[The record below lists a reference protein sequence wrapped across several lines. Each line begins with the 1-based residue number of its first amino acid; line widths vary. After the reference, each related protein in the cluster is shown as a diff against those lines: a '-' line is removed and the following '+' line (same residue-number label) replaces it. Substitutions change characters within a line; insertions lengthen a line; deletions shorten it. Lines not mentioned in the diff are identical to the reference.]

1 MFSFRFS
8 VLVASFAFLAGCSV
22 SNQPSA
28 PTSTA
33 PVTSSTKTLM
43 EPEKKNIELSD
54 SEWKERLTPEQYY
67 VCRSHGTEYAFSGK
81 YYDHHEKG
89 TYVCVACGQPLFS
102 SGHKYDSGSGW
113 PSYFQPIDSAAVGFT
128 IDNSLGMVRKEV
140 HCNRC
145 GSHLGHVF
153 DDGPKPTGLRYCI
166 NSVSLDFVPDK

>member
-1 MFSFRFS
+1 MNNLTHKLIAIYLAI
-8 VLVASFAFLAGCSV
+8 VLFTGCTV
-22 SNQPSA
+22 SNQPTTL
-28 PTSTA
+28 PLTNDHKT
-33 PVTSSTKTLM
+33 PTLM
-43 EPEKKNIELSD
+43 EPEKENIELPD
-54 SEWKERLTPEQYY
+54 SEWKKRLTPEQYY

-113 PSYFQPIDSAAVGFT
+113 PSYFQPIDTSAVGFT
-128 IDNSLGMVRKEV
+128 IDKSLGMVRKEV

-166 NSVSLDFVPDK
+166 NSVSLDFVADK